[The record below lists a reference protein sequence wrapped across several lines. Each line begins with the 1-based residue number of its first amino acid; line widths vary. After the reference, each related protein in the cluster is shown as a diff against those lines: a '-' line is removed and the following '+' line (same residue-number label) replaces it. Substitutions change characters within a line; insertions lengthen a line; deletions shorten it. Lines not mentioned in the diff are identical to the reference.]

1 MSPADAIALPY
12 TALILA
18 GGRGSRMGGVDKGLQ
33 NYAGLP
39 LALAALARLQA
50 QTLPPAEI
58 LINANRNLAAYE
70 SFGVPVWP
78 DALADYP
85 GPLAGMLAGLAGIE
99 GTGSEWLVTVPCDT
113 PRFPVDLVARLLV
126 AARAAGVRAAMPVTA
141 NAEVTGG
148 DAGAPLPQPVFCLLH
163 RSLRPALE
171 AALAAGERKI
181 ERFTRAQ
188 SLAARIG
195 VPLETFEG
203 FEPWFVAEAISQ
215 LQLMQLGFAPSAG
228 VESFFLERAHA
239 DGKTTQGLETAHDQ
253 IELFEAM
260 PLERQAQYL
269 LASLEESGTLPAQV
283 DAMVAAWRAGDSG
296 WFANQMQSE
305 FGRDPRLY
313 QSLLAERNRKW
324 VPKIEALLREDRNY
338 LVIVGTGHLAGRDSV
353 VELLRRDGFNLTQ
366 Q

>member
-1 MSPADAIALPY
+1 MHRRLH
-12 TALILA
+12 L
-18 GGRGSRMGGVDKGLQ
+18 R
-33 NYAGLP
+33 AGLL
-39 LALAALARLQA
+39 LAFCAGLLLQPFARADTPHHTLWRVA
-50 QTLPPAEI
+50 GKHNVVYLLGSIHVLRESDYPLPPA
-58 LINANRNLAAYE
+58 L
-70 SFGVPVWP
+70 
-78 DALADYP
+78 
-85 GPLAGMLAGLAGIE
+85 
-99 GTGSEWLVTVPCDT
+99 
-113 PRFPVDLVARLLV
+113 
-126 AARAAGVRAAMPVTA
+126 
-141 NAEVTGG
+141 
-148 DAGAPLPQPVFCLLH
+148 
-163 RSLRPALE
+163 LE
-171 AALAAGERKI
+171 AYANSKGVVMEIDMAEMQSLAVQQEMMQAASLPEGRTLRDVLGS

-296 WFANQMQSE
+296 WFAKQMQSE

-353 VELLRRDGFNLTQ
+353 VELLQRDGFTLTQ